1 MARIQLGNIKGP
13 KGDRG
18 PAGER
23 GPTGPPG
30 ADGRTVNLATTSE
43 NGLMSKEDKTK
54 LDNPKPSIFVNNS
67 DKKIYTHMYVDNVG
81 DINTYYIDAN
91 GERKSSWLIL
101 AKKFAS
107 IEKYD
112 NAINEVKG
120 LYKEL
125 NTAIDGNT
133 TRLKNAN
140 DRLERLLQKGGI
152 EFDYI

>member
-140 DRLERLLQKGGI
+140 DRLERLL
-152 EFDYI
+152 

>member
-1 MARIQLGNIKGP
+1 MRMILGNI
-13 KGDRG
+13 RG
-18 PAGER
+18 PQ
-23 GPTGPPG
+23 GPPGRDGLQGRQGPPGRDGRDG
-30 ADGRTVNLATTSE
+30 ADGRTADLATSSE

-140 DRLERLLQKGGI
+140 DRLERLL
-152 EFDYI
+152 

>member
-1 MARIQLGNIKGP
+1 MAKIQLGNIKGP

-18 PAGER
+18 P
-23 GPTGPPG
+23 TGPPG
-30 ADGRTVNLATTSE
+30 ADGRTADLATSSA
-43 NGLMSKEDKTK
+43 NGLMSKEDKAK
-54 LDNPKPSIFVNNS
+54 LDNPNASLFINNS
-67 DKKIYTHMYVDNVG
+67 DKKIYTHMYVDSVG

-125 NTAIDGNT
+125 NTAIDNNT
-133 TRLKNAN
+133 ERLRNAN
-140 DRLERLLQKGGI
+140 DRLERLL
-152 EFDYI
+152 